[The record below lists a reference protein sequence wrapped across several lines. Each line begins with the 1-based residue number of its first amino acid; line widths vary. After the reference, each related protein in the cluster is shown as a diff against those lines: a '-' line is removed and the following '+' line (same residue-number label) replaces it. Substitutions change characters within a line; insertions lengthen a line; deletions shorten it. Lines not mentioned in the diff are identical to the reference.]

1 MNLHEHKEEFEELIA
16 IVADY
21 IGVPADA
28 VRRDYYIVQMMQNLQ
43 NSEYAEVCVFK
54 GGTSLSKCYPG
65 SINRFSEDI
74 DLTFI
79 PVEDMTNKKYS
90 KALKRVE
97 DTISAG
103 FLIEKIETERNDRN
117 KSAFV
122 WPENES
128 KETCRVKLEIGS
140 SVRPD
145 PFSKRS
151 MKTYIQEYLEEKGM
165 QDVVTEFDLQE
176 VKVNTLDITRTFL
189 DKVMSVKRHAICG
202 TLPRK
207 VRHIYDVTVLL
218 DRSDIQDFL
227 NDTERLK
234 QLLKLTKETDSFYLQ
249 KRNIS
254 EDYDPLGHM
263 PLKTGNSISTMK
275 FVEDMKLFM
284 KICSTHPIG
293 RALKKQFRHLNL
305 SVTCLLPLDC
315 EINFT
320 SVWQH
325 LLVRTIQYHQIIHS
339 GQLLLFRKR
348 LLAMFLLS
356 ITLSNI
362 FR

>member
-16 IVADY
+16 ITADY

-43 NSEYAEVCVFK
+43 NSEYVEACVFK

-79 PVEDMTNKKYS
+79 PIENMNNKKYS
-90 KALKRVE
+90 KTLKRVE
-97 DTISAG
+97 NAISAG
-103 FLIEKIETERNDRN
+103 FLMEKIEAERNDRN
-117 KSAFV
+117 KSAYV

-151 MKTYIQEYLEEKGM
+151 MKTYIQEYLEKEGM
-165 QDVVTEFDLQE
+165 QDVVTEFELQD
-176 VKVNTLDITRTFL
+176 VNVNTLDITRTFV
-189 DKVMSVKRHAICG
+189 DKVMTVKRHAICG
-202 TLPRK
+202 TLSRK

-227 NDTERLK
+227 KNTAQLK

-249 KRNIS
+249 KRDIS
-254 EDYDPLGHM
+254 VEYDPLGAYDFEDWKQYFNDEIRGRYETLHED
-263 PLKTGNSISTMK
+263 LLYTSNRQNFEKVIQAFEFISGLFASIG
-275 FVEDMKLFM
+275 E
-284 KICSTHPIG
+284 
-293 RALKKQFRHLNL
+293 
-305 SVTCLLPLDC
+305 
-315 EINFT
+315 
-320 SVWQH
+320 
-325 LLVRTIQYHQIIHS
+325 
-339 GQLLLFRKR
+339 
-348 LLAMFLLS
+348 
-356 ITLSNI
+356 
-362 FR
+362 

>member
-1 MNLHEHKEEFEELIA
+1 MNLHKHREEFEELIA
-16 IVADY
+16 ISADY

-43 NSEYAEVCVFK
+43 NSEYAEACVFK

-79 PVEDMTNKKYS
+79 PVEDMNNKKYS
-90 KALKRVE
+90 RALKRIE
-97 DTISAG
+97 NTISAG
-103 FLIEKIETERNDRN
+103 FLMEKIEAERNDRN
-117 KSAFV
+117 KSAYV

-128 KETCRVKLEIGS
+128 RETCRIKLEIGS

-151 MKTYIQEYLEEKGM
+151 MKTYIQEYLDAKGM
-165 QDVVTEFDLQE
+165 HNVVEEFDLQE
-176 VKVNTLDITRTFL
+176 VNVNTLDITRTFL

-218 DRSDIQDFL
+218 DRSDIQKFL
-227 NDTERLK
+227 KDTEHLK
-234 QLLKLTKETDSFYLQ
+234 QLLSLTKETDSLYLQ

-254 EDYDPLGHM
+254 EEYDPMRAYAFENWKQYFNDEIRSRYETLH
-263 PLKTGNSISTMK
+263 
-275 FVEDMKLFM
+275 ED
-284 KICSTHPIG
+284 
-293 RALKKQFRHLNL
+293 
-305 SVTCLLPLDC
+305 LLY
-315 EINFT
+315 T
-320 SVWQH
+320 SD
-325 LLVRTIQYHQIIHS
+325 L
-339 GQLLLFRKR
+339 
-348 LLAMFLLS
+348 
-356 ITLSNI
+356 
-362 FR
+362 

>member
-16 IVADY
+16 ITADY

-43 NSEYAEVCVFK
+43 NSEYAEACVFK

-65 SINRFSEDI
+65 SINHFSEDI

-79 PVEDMTNKKYS
+79 PIENMNNKKYS
-90 KALKRVE
+90 KTLKRVE
-97 DTISAG
+97 NAISAG
-103 FLIEKIETERNDRN
+103 FLMEKIEAERNDRN
-117 KSAFV
+117 KSAYV

-151 MKTYIQEYLEEKGM
+151 MKTYIQEYLEKEGM
-165 QDVVTEFDLQE
+165 QDVVTEFELQD
-176 VKVNTLDITRTFL
+176 VNVNTLDITRTFV
-189 DKVMSVKRHAICG
+189 DKVMTVKRHAICG
-202 TLPRK
+202 TLLRK

-227 NDTERLK
+227 KNTAQLK

-249 KRNIS
+249 KRDIS
-254 EDYDPLGHM
+254 VEYDPLGAYDFEDWKQYFNDEIRGRYETLHED
-263 PLKTGNSISTMK
+263 LLYTSNRQNFEKVIQAFEFISGLFASIG
-275 FVEDMKLFM
+275 E
-284 KICSTHPIG
+284 
-293 RALKKQFRHLNL
+293 
-305 SVTCLLPLDC
+305 
-315 EINFT
+315 
-320 SVWQH
+320 
-325 LLVRTIQYHQIIHS
+325 
-339 GQLLLFRKR
+339 
-348 LLAMFLLS
+348 
-356 ITLSNI
+356 
-362 FR
+362 

>member
-1 MNLHEHKEEFEELIA
+1 MNLHKHREEFEELIA
-16 IVADY
+16 ISADY

-43 NSEYAEVCVFK
+43 NSEYAEACVFK

-79 PVEDMTNKKYS
+79 PVEDMNNKKYS
-90 KALKRVE
+90 RALKRIE
-97 DTISAG
+97 NTISAG
-103 FLIEKIETERNDRN
+103 FLMEKIEAERNDRN
-117 KSAFV
+117 KSAYV

-128 KETCRVKLEIGS
+128 RETCRIKLEIGS

-151 MKTYIQEYLEEKGM
+151 MKTYIQEYLDAKGM
-165 QDVVTEFDLQE
+165 HNVVEEFDLQE
-176 VKVNTLDITRTFL
+176 VNVNTLDITRTFL

-218 DRSDIQDFL
+218 DRSDIQKFL
-227 NDTERLK
+227 KDTEHLK
-234 QLLKLTKETDSFYLQ
+234 QLLSLTKETDSLYLQ

-254 EDYDPLGHM
+254 EEYDPMRAYAFENWKQYFNDEIRGRYETLH
-263 PLKTGNSISTMK
+263 
-275 FVEDMKLFM
+275 ED
-284 KICSTHPIG
+284 
-293 RALKKQFRHLNL
+293 
-305 SVTCLLPLDC
+305 LLY
-315 EINFT
+315 T
-320 SVWQH
+320 SN
-325 LLVRTIQYHQIIHS
+325 
-339 GQLLLFRKR
+339 R
-348 LLAMFLLS
+348 L
-356 ITLSNI
+356 
-362 FR
+362 

>member
-16 IVADY
+16 ITADY

-43 NSEYAEVCVFK
+43 NSEYVEACVFK

-65 SINRFSEDI
+65 SINHFSEDI

-79 PVEDMTNKKYS
+79 PIENMNNKKYS
-90 KALKRVE
+90 RTLKRVE
-97 DTISAG
+97 NAISAG
-103 FLIEKIETERNDRN
+103 FLMEKIEAERNDRN
-117 KSAFV
+117 KSAYV

-151 MKTYIQEYLEEKGM
+151 MKTYIQEYLEKEGM
-165 QDVVTEFDLQE
+165 QDVVTEFELQD
-176 VKVNTLDITRTFL
+176 VNVNTLDITRTFV
-189 DKVMSVKRHAICG
+189 DKVMTVKRHAICG
-202 TLPRK
+202 TLSRK

-227 NDTERLK
+227 KNTAQLK

-249 KRNIS
+249 KRDIS
-254 EDYDPLGHM
+254 VEYDPLGAYDFEDWKQYFNDEIRGRYETLHED
-263 PLKTGNSISTMK
+263 LLYTSKRQNFEKAIQAFEFISGLFASIG
-275 FVEDMKLFM
+275 E
-284 KICSTHPIG
+284 
-293 RALKKQFRHLNL
+293 
-305 SVTCLLPLDC
+305 
-315 EINFT
+315 
-320 SVWQH
+320 
-325 LLVRTIQYHQIIHS
+325 
-339 GQLLLFRKR
+339 
-348 LLAMFLLS
+348 
-356 ITLSNI
+356 
-362 FR
+362 

>member
-16 IVADY
+16 ITADY

-43 NSEYAEVCVFK
+43 NSEYAEACVFK

-79 PVEDMTNKKYS
+79 PIENMNNKKYS
-90 KALKRVE
+90 KTLKRVE
-97 DTISAG
+97 NAISAG
-103 FLIEKIETERNDRN
+103 FLMEKIEAERNDRN
-117 KSAFV
+117 KSAYV

-151 MKTYIQEYLEEKGM
+151 MKTYIQEYLEKEGM
-165 QDVVTEFDLQE
+165 QDVVTEFELQD
-176 VKVNTLDITRTFL
+176 VNVNTLDITRTFV
-189 DKVMSVKRHAICG
+189 DKVMTVKRHAICG
-202 TLPRK
+202 TLSRK

-227 NDTERLK
+227 KNTAQLK

-249 KRNIS
+249 KRDIS
-254 EDYDPLGHM
+254 VEYDPLGAYDFEDWKQYFNDEIRGRYETLHED
-263 PLKTGNSISTMK
+263 LLYTSNRQNFEKAIRAFEFISGLFASIG
-275 FVEDMKLFM
+275 E
-284 KICSTHPIG
+284 
-293 RALKKQFRHLNL
+293 
-305 SVTCLLPLDC
+305 
-315 EINFT
+315 
-320 SVWQH
+320 
-325 LLVRTIQYHQIIHS
+325 
-339 GQLLLFRKR
+339 
-348 LLAMFLLS
+348 
-356 ITLSNI
+356 
-362 FR
+362 